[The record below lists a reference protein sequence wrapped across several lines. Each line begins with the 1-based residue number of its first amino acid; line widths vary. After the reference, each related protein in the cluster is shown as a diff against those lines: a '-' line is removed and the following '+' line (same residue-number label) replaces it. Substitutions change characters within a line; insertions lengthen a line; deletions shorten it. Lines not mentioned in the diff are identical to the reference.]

1 MVFYAS
7 MHAALARA
15 TAAML
20 RDRLCGP
27 PRAAAR
33 APAAE
38 THDTTTTA
46 AADDHDHATNHDPAA
61 DYSSDSTDPR
71 QSEPAEMRTT
81 VLADPGSASEG
92 ELDT

>member
-1 MVFYAS
+1 MVCFAS

-27 PRAAAR
+27 PRAAAPS
-33 APAAE
+33 PAAAAS
-38 THDTTTTA
+38 DTTATA
-46 AADDHDHATNHDPAA
+46 AAADHDHATNHGPAA
-61 DYSSDSTDPR
+61 DCASDSTDPR
-71 QSEPAEMRTT
+71 QPEPDETYAM

-92 ELDT
+92 EPEA